1 MIFQSNSS
9 DIERLKIQHQIQ
21 VDVAEKE
28 ITALKAEVKELREC
42 LEFYADPEHWIK
54 RDKHCWKRTSPK
66 EHGDYI
72 MILNYKHP
80 NTDWIGTV
88 EVGGKMAT
96 EILAKHKK
104 EGEA

>member
-28 ITALKAEVKELREC
+28 IAALKAEVNGLKERLAIANHFLKDLSLPTTE
-42 LEFYADPEHWIK
+42 EIK
-54 RDKHCWKRTSPK
+54 
-66 EHGDYI
+66 E
-72 MILNYKHP
+72 
-80 NTDWIGTV
+80 
-88 EVGGKMAT
+88 A
-96 EILAKHKK
+96 LAKHKK